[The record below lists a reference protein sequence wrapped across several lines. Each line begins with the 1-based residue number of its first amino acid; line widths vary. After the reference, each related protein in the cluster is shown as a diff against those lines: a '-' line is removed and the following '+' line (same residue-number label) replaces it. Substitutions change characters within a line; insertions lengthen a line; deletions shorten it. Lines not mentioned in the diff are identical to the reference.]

1 MQSEIDNRIDTL
13 AQWMFESQHLV
24 VFTGAGISTES
35 GLPDF
40 RGPDGVWTRRD
51 KGLSTEWP
59 DLSIAEPNLAHM
71 AILELQEL
79 GKLSFLVSQ
88 NIDNLHLKSGIRPEL
103 LAELHGNVARMRCQR
118 CGTQVDTAADLE
130 KCSCGGK
137 LVPSVVDFGQSL
149 PEKDIEDSF
158 RHAENCDLLVVVGSS
173 LVVTPAA
180 DVPVIAY
187 EHGARLVIINQG
199 ETPLDDISHLRFDE
213 RIGDVLPPTV
223 TRLKQLMG

>member
-1 MQSEIDNRIDTL
+1 MQSDIDNRIDTL

-24 VFTGAGISTES
+24 MFTGAGISTES

-59 DLSIAEPNLAHM
+59 DLSTAEPNLAHM

-103 LAELHGNVARMRCQR
+103 LAELHGNVARLRCQR
-118 CGTQVDTAADLE
+118 CGTQVDTAVGLK

-137 LVPSVVDFGQSL
+137 LVSSVVDFGQSL

-158 RHAENCDLLVVVGSS
+158 RHARQCDLLVVVGSS

-187 EHGARLVIINQG
+187 EHSARLVIINQG
-199 ETPLDDISHLRFDE
+199 ETPLDDIAHLRFDE
-213 RIGDVLPPTV
+213 RIGDVLPPAV